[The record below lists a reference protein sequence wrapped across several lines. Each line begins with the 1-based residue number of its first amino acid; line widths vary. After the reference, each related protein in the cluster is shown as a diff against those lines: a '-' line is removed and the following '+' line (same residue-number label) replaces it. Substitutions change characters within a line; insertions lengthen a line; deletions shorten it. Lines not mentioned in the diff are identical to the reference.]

1 MTNRDNLHA
10 KVRAILEKANHPNT
24 PQAEAETALTLAF
37 RLMQK
42 YGIDESSINKRTFDN
57 ETVTSKTFTIT
68 GQYRVRRGTLLW
80 NIANAVSCHSYRD
93 MMEPNPTQV
102 IMVAF
107 GTENDLF
114 SLEALYTAADLLA
127 ARSIPAGDRRFKTS
141 WWRGYCEAIGA
152 KLAKEHQTIAKE
164 SPGVGLVLVERADEP
179 VAPGVHVAVGVDV
192 IAVGIGVAGEV
203 EPMHGLLFAVVRVGE
218 EAVDDLLIGLRRL
231 VGEEG

>member
-42 YGIDESSINKRTFDN
+42 YNIDERSINKRTFDN

-164 SPGVGLVLVERADEP
+164 SPGVGLVLVERAERARRVMVQNTPHLHSNSSNYRSDRE
-179 VAPGVHVAVGVDV
+179 AFG
-192 IAVGIGVAGEV
+192 AG
-203 EPMHGLLFAVVRVGE
+203 HRAGQQFSSGRNSFGNSSRQLGAGSN
-218 EAVDDLLIGLRRL
+218 D
-231 VGEEG
+231 

>member
-42 YGIDESSINKRTFDN
+42 YDIDESSISKRTFDN
-57 ETVTSKTFTIT
+57 ETVKSKTFTIT

-152 KLAKEHQTIAKE
+152 KLAKEHQIIAKE
-164 SPGVGLVLVERADEP
+164 SPGVGLVLVERAER
-179 VAPGVHVAVGVDV
+179 A
-192 IAVGIGVAGEV
+192 
-203 EPMHGLLFAVVRVGE
+203 
-218 EAVDDLLIGLRRL
+218 RRFMVQNTPHL
-231 VGEEG
+231 HSNTSNYRSDR

>member
-93 MMEPNPTQV
+93 MMEPSPTQV

-114 SLEALYTAADLLA
+114 SLEALYTAADLPLYSRWRPSFQNLVV
-127 ARSIPAGDRRFKTS
+127 ARVLRSNWRKACKRTS
-141 WWRGYCEAIGA
+141 DHC
-152 KLAKEHQTIAKE
+152 Q
-164 SPGVGLVLVERADEP
+164 
-179 VAPGVHVAVGVDV
+179 
-192 IAVGIGVAGEV
+192 
-203 EPMHGLLFAVVRVGE
+203 RVTRCW
-218 EAVDDLLIGLRRL
+218 ACAC
-231 VGEEG
+231 

>member
-42 YGIDESSINKRTFDN
+42 YGIDESSVSKRTFDY
-57 ETVTSKTFTIT
+57 ETVKTKTFTIT

-127 ARSIPAGDRRFKTS
+127 ARSIPSGDRRFKTS

-152 KLAKEHQTIAKE
+152 KLAKEHQTIVKE
-164 SPGVGLVLVERADEP
+164 SPGVGLVLVERAERARRVMVQNTPHLHSSTSNYRSDRE
-179 VAPGVHVAVGVDV
+179 AFG
-192 IAVGIGVAGEV
+192 AG
-203 EPMHGLLFAVVRVGE
+203 HRAGQQFSSGRNSFGNSSRQLGT
-218 EAVDDLLIGLRRL
+218 GSN
-231 VGEEG
+231 G